1 MSETER
7 AVFQVCI
14 RGTIERVW
22 EELTRTEGLQRAM
35 FNSRMHVDRLA
46 PGGQIRMR
54 TPSGRFTSVAG
65 RILEVTRPRRFSH
78 TFRFT
83 TYDDPSCTVTYEL
96 EEVEGGVELRL
107 IVDGMPKGTKTAKS
121 MLRGG
126 AFITST
132 LKSIVERGKPSAA
145 TRFLFVL
152 FGMLEPFSPKR
163 SRSSEWPLDRPVDG

>member
-1 MSETER
+1 MSGTER
-7 AVFQVCI
+7 AVFQVFI

-65 RILEVTRPRRFSH
+65 RILEVTRPRRLSH

-83 TYDDPSCTVTYEL
+83 TYDDPPCTVTYEL
-96 EEVEGGVELRL
+96 EEREGGVELRL
-107 IVDGMPKGTKTAKS
+107 IVDDMPTGTKTAKS

-126 AFITST
+126 TFITRT
-132 LKSIVERGKPSAA
+132 LKSIVERGAPSAG
-145 TRFLFVL
+145 TRLLFVM
-152 FGMLEPFSPKR
+152 FGLLEPFSPKK
-163 SRSSEWPLDRPVDG
+163 SRSTEWPLDRPVDA

>member
-7 AVFQVCI
+7 AVFQVFI

-65 RILEVTRPRRFSH
+65 RILEVTRPRR
-78 TFRFT
+78 RAVA
-83 TYDDPSCTVTYEL
+83 DDDKSRPAAFAAL
-96 EEVEGGVELRL
+96 
-107 IVDGMPKGTKTAKS
+107 TA
-121 MLRGG
+121 R
-126 AFITST
+126 
-132 LKSIVERGKPSAA
+132 AA
-145 TRFLFVL
+145 L
-152 FGMLEPFSPKR
+152 GCPPEISPWPPLLPDP
-163 SRSSEWPLDRPVDG
+163 RSSA